1 MFREFLNS
9 ADNWNDLI
17 SKFKGLD
24 YYSLYEWGK
33 LKESQGWLVKRFILF
48 EESNIELAFQ
58 ILIKQK
64 YFFKLIWIPGGI
76 LGNLNQN
83 YLSKIISELKIKFGR
98 NIIIRI
104 GFSKYI
110 NDDDYKLLKDLKF
123 IKINSVNYANSSM
136 ILNLTDKKELS
147 ENFSKNWRH
156 NLKRSFKYNNTVLN
170 YNDDMKKSLV
180 RIYKEMEEL
189 KNLNNLYNN
198 LSLNFLLK
206 ELKDLLIFKVC
217 IDTNNNLLS
226 IRCAIKFKN
235 YAWDL
240 LAATSK
246 EGRKNYSSY
255 QVTYEV
261 LKECVKK
268 NVTYY
273 DLSGINKKLNKGVY
287 NFKKGTG
294 SKEYEKLGLWQYNRY
309 TLLNKFLSNFIN

>member
-1 MFREFLNS
+1 MCTFIEIDKTNIKDKKF
-9 ADNWNDLI
+9 AETAVI
-17 SKFKGLD
+17 SK
-24 YYSLYEWGK
+24 
-33 LKESQGWLVKRFILF
+33 
-48 EESNIELAFQ
+48 
-58 ILIKQK
+58 LIKPAKPIVK
-64 YFFKLIWIPGGI
+64 YTAQIDV
-76 LGNLNQN
+76 N
-83 YLSKIISELKIKFGR
+83 KI
-98 NIIIRI
+98 
-104 GFSKYI
+104 
-110 NDDDYKLLKDLKF
+110 
-123 IKINSVNYANSSM
+123 ANTH
-136 ILNLTDKKELS
+136 LT
-147 ENFSKNWRH
+147 
-156 NLKRSFKYNNTVLN
+156 
-170 YNDDMKKSLV
+170 
-180 RIYKEMEEL
+180 
-189 KNLNNLYNN
+189 
-198 LSLNFLLK
+198 LLK

-268 NVTYY
+268 NVAYY

-294 SKEYEKLGLWQYNRY
+294 SIEYEKLGLWQYNRY